1 MECGTDI
8 IEIYRIKQAIE
19 KNGSLFLTRVYTSN
33 EIEYCESK
41 KNNKYQHYAGRF
53 AAKEAVSKVLGTGFS
68 GGVDWK
74 DIEIL
79 NNELGKPEI
88 TLYGGANELLK
99 KAGYKKISVSIS
111 HSKEYATS
119 IAIGC

>member
-19 KNGSLFLTRVYTSN
+19 KNGSLFLTKVYTSR

-53 AAKEAVSKVLGTGFS
+53 AAKEAVSKVLGTGFA
-68 GGVDWK
+68 GGFDWN
-74 DIEIL
+74 DIEVL
-79 NNELGKPEI
+79 NNETGKPEI
-88 TLYGGANELLK
+88 VLHEGAKELFNER
-99 KAGYKKISVSIS
+99 GYEKISISIS